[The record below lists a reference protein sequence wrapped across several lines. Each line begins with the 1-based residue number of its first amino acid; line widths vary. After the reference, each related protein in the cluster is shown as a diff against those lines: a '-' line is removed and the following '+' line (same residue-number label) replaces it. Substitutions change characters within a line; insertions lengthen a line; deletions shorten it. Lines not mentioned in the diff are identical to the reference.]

1 MKTMSLVSNT
11 TRSNSQQG
19 DGDRGKYDDF
29 LPAVVILPLIIA
41 IWLRLK
47 CKTEIPHCFAIFI
60 SIFAPLIVILLMLE
74 SDAPLKEVGA
84 IVIAIPLGWWIKEIL
99 KGLIFG

>member
-1 MKTMSLVSNT
+1 MKTISLVPST
-11 TRSNSQQG
+11 TRNNSQQG
-19 DGDRGKYDDF
+19 DNDRGEYDGF
-29 LPAVVILPLIIA
+29 LPAVVIFPLIIA

-60 SIFAPLIVILLMLE
+60 SIFAPLIMILLMLE

-84 IVIAIPLGWWIKEIL
+84 IVIAIPLGWWIREIL